1 MRNRHFYTIGT
12 VLAVCGALP
21 AMAATQVFFTDFESG
36 LPSEFSGAG
45 GVVGTQDF
53 DTVVPAVGLSFLR
66 NDTAGNPASSSILTL
81 NALPSHTSLD
91 IGFLFAAIDSWDGNQ
106 PGVGPDR
113 FQVLVDG
120 LSYFD
125 YSFVS
130 PGFGF
135 PTDVPTTDAIG
146 SGSLGFNG
154 GWFDAVY
161 DFTAFNDLLNIPHT
175 DSSAVIEFRTYGAG
189 WQAGDDESWAIDNV
203 RVAVDG
209 GVTPVPEVGT
219 TVSATAFGLA
229 CVAGWLRRRKASTN
243 G

>member
-1 MRNRHFYTIGT
+1 MRNRHFYTVGT

-36 LPSEFSGAG
+36 LPSQFSGAG

-53 DTVVPAVGLSFLR
+53 DTAVPAVGLSFLR
-66 NDTAGNPASSSILTL
+66 NDTAGNPASSTILTL

-91 IGFLFAAIDSWDGNQ
+91 IGFLLATIDSWDGNDSFY
-106 PGVGPDR
+106 GHDR
-113 FQVLVDG
+113 FEVLVDG
-120 LSYFD
+120 TSVFD
-125 YSFVS
+125 YSFTS
-130 PGFGF
+130 PSLSFLPDI
-135 PTDVPTTDAIG
+135 PTSDAIG
-146 SGSLGFNG
+146 SGSLGFNS
-154 GWFDAVY
+154 GWLDAVY

-175 DSSAVIEFRTYGAG
+175 DSSAVIEFRAYGAG